1 MKANDIFG
9 FFSDGELEQVAT
21 WAKEVPANGVIVE
34 VGSFFGKS
42 SVGWATACDPTVT
55 VYCIDRFEELSIEF
69 IQSLP
74 KNIPI
79 NNGKYNPFEVFKN
92 NTKDIKNI
100 YPIKASSIKELPN
113 IFDKIDIF
121 FIDAEHKNPS
131 DIEYILHFTKF
142 IKPGGLICGH
152 DLGTTFPD
160 VRVNVTILEK
170 LYKKKVQRY
179 HNSSLWSIR
188 I

>member
-1 MKANDIFG
+1 MKAKDIFG
-9 FFSDGELEQVAT
+9 FFLDIELDQVAL
-21 WAKEVPANGVIVE
+21 WAKEVPKNGVIVE
-34 VGSFFGKS
+34 IGSLFGRS
-42 SVGWATACDPTVT
+42 SVAWATECDPSVK
-55 VYCIDRFEELSIEF
+55 VYCIDMFQELSFEP
-69 IQSLP
+69 SLG
-74 KNIPI
+74 IPYAT
-79 NNGKYNPFEVFKN
+79 NDNGKYDIFEIFKE

-100 YPIKASSIKELPN
+100 YPVQACSVRQLPD
-113 IFDKIDIF
+113 IFDEIDVF
-121 FIDAEHKNPS
+121 FLDASHYNPS
-131 DIEYILHFTKF
+131 DIRYILHFIKF